1 MSTTTELKVALRYG
15 ASVQGAVLL
24 RLRVDNFMQL
34 GADLEHLSCFPH
46 EAEILYPPM
55 TYLKPLGKA
64 REVTTSDENGT
75 LVFTV
80 IDVQPHVGS

>member
-1 MSTTTELKVALRYG
+1 MALIDGWCWSIDSLVA
-15 ASVQGAVLL
+15 AQ
-24 RLRVDNFMQL
+24 
-34 GADLEHLSCFPH
+34 ADLEHLSCFPH